1 MLSDLERKIKLAA
14 QLYYQDGSSPLS
26 DSEFDKLVEEL
37 KEKNPGSE
45 ILSKPSFGYS
55 IEDDSTNGGKFPH
68 RYGRIEGLVKAYS
81 WNELPKH
88 FKDAYLYESPKL
100 DGMSV
105 AMYFVRGKLDQ
116 ALTRGDYDSG
126 KDVTAKVRMIIG
138 DSIADPYFT
147 GGVRGEIIM
156 SKKNYEIYQ
165 GCHTDVK
172 NARNIVAGIINSKD
186 ITEDIKYLDIVVYTI
201 LADESQ
207 KINSANDVISYNN
220 TVGIDYI
227 YQYLKLNFMH
237 VAPYRSLPRFSET
250 AFEKVMDRTKTAWD
264 RSYAYEIDGVV
275 LCNPTVN
282 INDAGEFIYDEIAYK
297 FKSETAET
305 VVEGIKWNMSKTHYA
320 VPKIIVREVI
330 LDGTSVTKATGF
342 NAKYIKDNHVV
353 PGAVVEIEKHG
364 EIIPNVNKVIATDTS
379 KDCLIDKC
387 PECGQ
392 PLEWSGVHLMCKN
405 PICGNA
411 VLQDA
416 LIWIDTLA
424 PLDNFGDKLRIK
436 WLSKYLGD
444 EISVESIIRNPELK
458 NISTFHRSNSTS
470 KLISKHLLLFSKMLD
485 ILYTGHFK
493 LSDAIKA
500 LNIPRFGDITSE
512 KFANYPDL
520 VKMCIRC
527 GCDIKMIGG
536 IDKDIHDKL
545 KSDLQKSIGSAN
557 ADSVMKNLEKFARL
571 TAIDDR
577 MDFNNSESSSQYIR
591 GRVAITGKLS
601 VKRSEFEKELRIH
614 GWEVGEMSKYT
625 DFLITDNPDSLSS
638 KNNKA
643 NKWGIRKISESEF
656 RNIYMSS
663 DT

>member
-1 MLSDLERKIKLAA
+1 MLTPLERTIKLTA

-26 DSEFDKLVEEL
+26 DPEFDKLVEEL
-37 KEKNPGSE
+37 KKVNPGSE
-45 ILSKPSFGYS
+45 ILIKPSFGYS
-55 IEDDSTNGGKFPH
+55 IDEDSTPGEKFPH
-68 RYGRIEGLVKAYS
+68 RYGRIEGLGKAYS
-81 WNELPKH
+81 WSEIPKQ
-88 FKDAYLYESPKL
+88 FKNAYLYGSPKL

-105 AMYFVRGKLDQ
+105 AMYFIRGKLDQ
-116 ALTRGDYDSG
+116 ALTRGDYDNG

-138 DSIADPYFT
+138 DSISNSYFT

-156 SKKNYEIYQ
+156 SKKNYELYQ
-165 GCHTDVK
+165 GCHEDVK
-172 NARNIVAGIINSKD
+172 NARNITAGIINSKD
-186 ITEDIKYLDIVVYTI
+186 ITEDLKYLDIVVYTI

-207 KINSANDVISYNN
+207 KINSASDVISYND

-227 YQYLKLNFMH
+227 YQFLKLNFMH
-237 VAPYRSLPRFSET
+237 VAPYSPLTRVSQDE
-250 AFEKVMDRTKTAWD
+250 FEKVMDRIKTAWD

-275 LCNPTVN
+275 LCIPTVN
-282 INDAGEFIYDEIAYK
+282 INDKGEFIYDEVAYK
-297 FKSETAET
+297 FKAETAET
-305 VVEGIKWNMSKTHYA
+305 VVEDIEWNMSKTHYA
-320 VPKIIVREVI
+320 IPKIIVREVT

-342 NAKYIKDNHVV
+342 NAKYIQQNHVV

-364 EIIPNVNKVIATDTS
+364 EIIPNINKVISTDAS

-387 PECGQ
+387 PECGE

-405 PICGNA
+405 PVCGNA

-444 EISVESIIRNPELK
+444 EISVESIIRHPELK
-458 NISTFHRSNSTS
+458 SMSTFHRSHSVS
-470 KLISKHLLLFSKMLD
+470 PLISKQLLLFSKMLD

-512 KFANYPDL
+512 KFSKYPDL

-527 GCDIKMIGG
+527 GCDIKMMGG
-536 IDKDIHDKL
+536 LDKDTHDKL
-545 KSDLQKSIGSAN
+545 RSDLEKSIGVAN
-557 ADSVMKNLEKFARL
+557 AESVMKNLEKFARL

-577 MDFNNSESSSQYIR
+577 IDFDNSTSTSDIR

-601 VKRSEFEKELRIH
+601 VKRSEFEKELRSH
-614 GWEVGEMSKYT
+614 GWEVGEISKDT
-625 DFLITDNPDSLSS
+625 NFLITDNPNSSSS
-638 KNNKA
+638 KNKKA
-643 NKWGIRKISESEF
+643 DQWGIDKITETDF
-656 RNIYMSS
+656 RSRYMK
-663 DT
+663 

>member
-1 MLSDLERKIKLAA
+1 MLTPLERTIKLTA

-26 DSEFDKLVEEL
+26 DPEFDKLVEQL
-37 KEKNPGSE
+37 KRENPGSE

-55 IEDDSTNGGKFPH
+55 IDEDSTPGGKFPH
-68 RYGRIEGLVKAYS
+68 RYGRIEGLGKAYS
-81 WNELPKH
+81 WIELPKQ
-88 FKDAYLYESPKL
+88 FKTTHLYESPKL

-105 AMYFVRGKLDQ
+105 AMYFIRGKLDQ
-116 ALTRGDYDSG
+116 ALTRGDYNSG
-126 KDVTAKVRMIIG
+126 KDVTAKVKMIIG
-138 DSIADPYFT
+138 DSISNPYFT

-156 SKKNYEIYQ
+156 SKKNYELYQ
-165 GCHTDVK
+165 GCHEDVK
-172 NARNIVAGIINSKD
+172 NARNVVAGIINSKD

-207 KINSANDVISYNN
+207 KLNTVGDMISYNN
-220 TVGIDYI
+220 TVGIDCI
-227 YQYLKLNFMH
+227 YQFLKLNFMH
-237 VAPYRSLPRFSET
+237 VAPYSPLATVSGDK
-250 AFEKVMDRTKTAWD
+250 FEKVMDRNKAAWD
-264 RSYAYEIDGVV
+264 STYQYEIDGVV
-275 LCNPTVN
+275 LCIPTVN
-282 INDAGEFIYDEIAYK
+282 INDKGEFIYDEIAYK
-297 FKSETAET
+297 FKSEIAET
-305 VVEGIKWNMSKTHYA
+305 VVEGIEWNMSKTHYA
-320 VPKIIVREVI
+320 VPKIIVREVT

-342 NAKYIKDNHVV
+342 NAKYIKDNHIV
-353 PGAVVEIEKHG
+353 PGAIVEIEKHG

-379 KDCLIDKC
+379 KDCLINTC

-444 EISVESIIRNPELK
+444 NISVEAIIRHPELK
-458 NISTFHRSNSTS
+458 EMSKFHRSHSAS
-470 KLISKHLLLFSKMLD
+470 PLISKQLLLFSKMLD
-485 ILYTGHFK
+485 ILYTGRFK

-512 KFANYPDL
+512 KFAKYPDL

-536 IDKDIHDKL
+536 IDKEVHDQL
-545 KSDLQKSIGSAN
+545 KVDLENSIGLAN

-571 TAIDDR
+571 TAIDSR
-577 MDFNNSESSSQYIR
+577 VDFDNSRSSPSTIR

-601 VKRSEFEKELRIH
+601 VKRSEFEKELRSY
-614 GWEVGEMSKYT
+614 GWEVGEISKDT
-625 DFLITDNPDSLSS
+625 DFLITDNPNSSSS
-638 KNNKA
+638 KNKKADQWKINK
-643 NKWGIRKISESEF
+643 ITEYEF
-656 RNIYMSS
+656 RSRFMEG
-663 DT
+663 